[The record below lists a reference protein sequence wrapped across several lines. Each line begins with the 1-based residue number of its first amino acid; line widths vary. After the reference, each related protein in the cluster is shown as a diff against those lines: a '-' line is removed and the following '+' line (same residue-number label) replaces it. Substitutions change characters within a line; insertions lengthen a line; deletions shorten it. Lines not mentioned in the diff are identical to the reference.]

1 MKANKI
7 AINVKYD
14 WKKIAWYFAETIAV
28 IGMKILQFFLL

>member
-7 AINVKYD
+7 ALNVKYD
-14 WKKIAWYFAETIAV
+14 WKKIAETIAV